1 MQNKKNIP
9 YNKLLHE
16 SLNTVIDLKPK
27 NENLEKSTKSAL
39 KVIFSLE
46 KEEKIKNNPKAKE
59 VTKKKTP
66 EVGKSES
73 EKLVLEKQIQERV
86 NEKQQ
91 EEVALRQKQPSNEK
105 LSEKV
110 KQPNVEK
117 QEQFN
122 AVLLAYISKYT
133 DLKTRVAYLK
143 RFSSPE
149 LLQSV
154 EEDLRKKKLEK
165 LLEIAGVIIE
175 EQEEKIERDEG
186 LSTLH
191 EQKNDD
197 EPLDQDLFDE
207 ADFAKIAEAFNHEND
222 DPIEFFTKVVSKVI
236 EKEDPRQIN
245 SVINIIE
252 SFKNL
257 TDESGKKQGDDG
269 KKEAKHSNKL
279 IRSLHKK
286 YMEST
291 PEEQKAILEQ
301 LNKIQSALKLKRNE
315 VKSKQTHGNSLKRPS
330 RNPNNSIAR

>member
-9 YNKLLHE
+9 YNKFIHE

-39 KVIFSLE
+39 KVIFGLE
-46 KEEKIKNNPKAKE
+46 EEEKTKNNPEERE
-59 VTKKKTP
+59 VAREKTT
-66 EVGKSES
+66 EVDKSES
-73 EKLVLEKQIQERV
+73 ERLVLEKQIQEKV
-86 NEKQQ
+86 NEK
-91 EEVALRQKQPSNEK
+91 P
-105 LSEKV
+105 SEKV
-110 KQPNVEK
+110 TPPQEQPNSEK

-122 AVLLAYISKYT
+122 SVLLAYISQYT
-133 DLKTRVAYLK
+133 DLETRIAYLK
-143 RFSSPE
+143 RFSSRE

-175 EQEEKIERDEG
+175 EQEEKIERDEE

-197 EPLDQDLFDE
+197 ELDKDLFNKSDLANITE
-207 ADFAKIAEAFNHEND
+207 DFNHEND

-236 EKEDPRQIN
+236 EKEDPREIN
-245 SVINIIE
+245 SVINIIK

-257 TDESGKKQGDDG
+257 TDESGKKQGDND

-301 LNKIQSALKLKRNE
+301 LNKIQAALELKRNE
-315 VKSKQTHGNSLKRPS
+315 VKSKQTRANNLRGSSK
-330 RNPNNSIAR
+330 NPNNSIAR